1 MQLRIKVLS
10 WYTHPT
16 SAIHHLR
23 MKTSSRQFT
32 LIPGQIGTRAAHGH
46 GSPVRFHAH
55 RFHPCACACAYVRT
69 CVHMRVLADA
79 VRACV
84 RASEL
89 ARALS
94 LRCTELA
101 VPCAGSCGSRLGR
114 MEQRGSGSLYPFCQC
129 GQSCERLREY
139 AHGKTSFQSPCL
151 EYCHVAFQHP
161 AMQSVL
167 QRSRRHA
174 AIRTQVIASLQ
185 PAHDKLRRD
194 RRGTALF

>member
-1 MQLRIKVLS
+1 MDENNQPSLHIDTGPDWEGGGAGARLARPIPCPQVPSLR
-10 WYTHPT
+10 
-16 SAIHHLR
+16 A
-23 MKTSSRQFT
+23 
-32 LIPGQIGTRAAHGH
+32 RA
-46 GSPVRFHAH
+46 R
-55 RFHPCACACAYVRT
+55 AYVRT

-161 AMQSVL
+161 AM
-167 QRSRRHA
+167 
-174 AIRTQVIASLQ
+174 
-185 PAHDKLRRD
+185 
-194 RRGTALF
+194 